1 MPSKSYRKGTG
12 FELECV
18 KAAKAFGIPSED
30 CHKNLMS
37 GGGKGAHVGLGDITI
52 KVMGLFRKLECKIEA
67 HGFKRIYDW
76 LLEGNNYAVVTRR
89 DRGKALITMY
99 YEDWL
104 RLVHASAYGKAYS
117 DMNMTKVPRCED
129 EVDAE

>member
-1 MPSKSYRKGTG
+1 
-12 FELECV
+12 
-18 KAAKAFGIPSED
+18 
-30 CHKNLMS
+30 MS
-37 GGGKGAHVGLGDITI
+37 GRLGGHFAGDITI

-67 HGFKRIYDW
+67 NGFKRIYDW
-76 LLEGNNYAVVTRR
+76 LKDGNNYAVITRR

-104 RLVHASAYGKAYS
+104 RLVQASSYGKAMS
-117 DMNMTKVPRCED
+117 DLNMTVIPRDGE

>member
-18 KAAKAFGIPSED
+18 KLAQAFGIPSED
-30 CHKNLMS
+30 TQKMPMS
-37 GGGKGAHVGLGDITI
+37 GRLGGNFAGDITI

-67 HGFKRIYDW
+67 NGFKRIYDW
-76 LLEGNNYAVVTRR
+76 LKDGNNYAVITRR
-89 DRGKALITMY
+89 NRGKALITMY

-104 RLVHASAYGKAYS
+104 RLVHASAYGKSYS
-117 DMNMTKVPRCED
+117 DMNMTVVPRCED